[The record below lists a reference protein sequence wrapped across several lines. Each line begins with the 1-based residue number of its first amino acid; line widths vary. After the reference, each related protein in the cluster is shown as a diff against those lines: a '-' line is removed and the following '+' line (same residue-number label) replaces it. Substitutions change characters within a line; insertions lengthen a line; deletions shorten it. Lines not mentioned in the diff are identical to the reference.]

1 MGFIVI
7 FIVIAA
13 DKLTP
18 FCSHLVGVWQSWRAL
33 AKVERTLEVFAEVQW
48 APLDP
53 VPVPGVIV
61 KVVNGVKAKVS
72 YTWHNPPHPPRPPPP
87 PPLLLLPLLL
97 RWH

>member
-7 FIVIAA
+7 VIVIAA

-33 AKVERTLEVFAEVQW
+33 AKVERTLKVFAEVQW

-87 PPLLLLPLLL
+87 PLLLLPLLL

>member
-33 AKVERTLEVFAEVQW
+33 AKVERTRLEVFAEVQW

-72 YTWHNPPHPPRPPPP
+72 YTWHNPPHPPLPPPP
-87 PPLLLLPLLL
+87 PLLLPLLL